1 MIIKRA
7 FWLQQSEGSNYVC
20 DSCFSMDTIRYR
32 NYGVDNEITSVA
44 KRLYRPKIFFK
55 TLGIVISFSFLLIG
69 QGIIMDYSTSTST
82 FELFKDGMICLV
94 FTLFVLLDFIGLFLI
109 CVYQKFAS
117 ASTRSRCVYRPSC
130 SNFAKLAIWKY
141 GIFIALP
148 LILLRFH
155 KCGKK
160 GGIDFP

>member
-1 MIIKRA
+1 MFAILA
-7 FWLQQSEGSNYVC
+7 
-20 DSCFSMDTIRYR
+20 FSMDTIRYR

-44 KRLYRPKIFFK
+44 KRLYRPKLFFK
-55 TLGIVISFSFLLIG
+55 TIGIVISFLFLLII
-69 QGIIMDYSTSTST
+69 QDLIMVYSIAP
-82 FELFKDGMICLV
+82 FELLKCEMICLV

-109 CVYQKFAS
+109 CVYQKYAS

-148 LILLRFH
+148 LILRRVH

-160 GGIDFP
+160 GGFDFP

>member
-1 MIIKRA
+1 MH
-7 FWLQQSEGSNYVC
+7 
-20 DSCFSMDTIRYR
+20 FSFAMNTIRYR
-32 NYGVDNEITSVA
+32 NYGVDNDITCVA
-44 KRLYRPKIFFK
+44 KRLYRPKIFYK
-55 TLGIVISFSFLLIG
+55 SLGIVISFLILLII
-69 QGIIMDYSTSTST
+69 QGTIMVYSVAP
-82 FELFKDGMICLV
+82 FWLCKGVMICFM
-94 FTLFVLLDFIGLFLI
+94 FTIFVLLDFIGLFLI
-109 CVYQKFAS
+109 CVYQKYAS
-117 ASTRSRCVYRPSC
+117 ASTRSRCVFRPSC